1 MRATPTVINLYD
13 EWAKRRY
20 REVRSA
26 KLWFSVLMVSLLVGL
41 GTVALLVWELPRA
54 LRLQALWRARAE
66 KAQTQ
71 PEPIQEPP
79 LPKQLFTQARL
90 RTQEFNLVA
99 LALTRLA
106 PRNLYLNELRLTH
119 EQEQGLVVAVRG
131 YTLGFQPVQ
140 DYTERLKA
148 TQLFSEIT
156 PLSVNRQGAEEENL
170 WSHFEMRLVL
180 PSQEAPP
187 SEEGGTTE

>member
-1 MRATPTVINLYD
+1 MRTTPTVINLYD

-26 KLWFSVLMVSLLVGL
+26 KLWFSVLTVSLLVGV
-41 GTVALLVWELPRA
+41 GTISLLMWELPRA
-54 LRLQALWRARAE
+54 LRLQALWQARAE

-71 PEPIQEPP
+71 LKPIPEPP
-79 LPKQLFTQARL
+79 LPKQLVTQARL
-90 RTQEFNLVA
+90 RTQEFNLVV

-106 PRNLYLNELRLTH
+106 PRNLHLNELRLTH
-119 EQEQGLVVAVRG
+119 QKEQGLVIAVRG
-131 YTLGFQPVQ
+131 FTLGFQPVQ

-156 PLSVNRQGAEEENL
+156 PLSVNRQGSEEENL

-180 PSQEAPP
+180 PSQEATP
-187 SEEGGTTE
+187 SEEGGTPE